1 MSGRGERKK
10 DTVLVLEACWENLA
24 NAIVVQ
30 AVNDYLAAFKA
41 LQSDP
46 DNFRAKRMQKEVLAF
61 LKSEWY
67 QTLTNVNPRVIIQH
81 LENKTGTDIDF

>member
-10 DTVLVLEACWENLA
+10 DTVLVPDSCWEDLA

-30 AVNDYLAAFKA
+30 AVDDYLAAFKA

>member
-10 DTVLVLEACWENLA
+10 DTVLVSEACCEDLA

-67 QTLTNVNPRVIIQH
+67 QTLTNVNPRVLIQH

>member
-1 MSGRGERKK
+1 VNERKTP
-10 DTVLVLEACWENLA
+10 DRATVSEACWEELA

-30 AVNDYLAAFKA
+30 AVDDYLAAHNV

-46 DNFRAKRMQKEVLAF
+46 NNFRAKLMQKEALAF

-67 QTLTNVNPRVIIQH
+67 QTLTNVNPRVLIQH